1 MCHIH
6 RENLHQYFN
15 SHPHKEDD
23 NDVVSCM
30 KDIMHFNSHPH
41 KEDDCYFQS
50 SISKNLYF
58 NSHPHKEDDG
68 MPLCAEF
75 LDNDISTHILTRRM
89 TVARRG
95 FNGLYI
101 ISTHILTRRMTAI
114 LNKNNLFKITYYINN
129 KHFIS
134 IVDIFFIFIYISKP
148 NFPLFLVRMSQEI
161 YVHLSFA
168 LEYQRILNIK
178 TRLSTNMFYFIFIFF
193 TQIIKSQT
201 IYLFVYNVLQYIFY
215 LSAFGCVHLTFKYR
229 ILYSLSVISAFFCNL
244 SQPFPSCCSL
254 SVYIICNQ
262 N

>member
-1 MCHIH
+1 MHSCIFHS
-6 RENLHQYFN
+6 YFN

-23 NDVVSCM
+23 DDSCEYFLYLCY
-30 KDIMHFNSHPH
+30 FNSHPH
-41 KEDDCYFQS
+41 KEDDCFSYS
-50 SISKNLYF
+50 TCPYN
-58 NSHPHKEDDG
+58 
-68 MPLCAEF
+68 C
-75 LDNDISTHILTRRM
+75 ISTHILTRRM
-89 TVARRG
+89 TFLADLSG
-95 FNGLYI
+95 YFFN

-114 LNKNNLFKITYYINN
+114 LNKKIYLKSHIISTIN
-129 KHFIS
+129 ILYLLLTS
-134 IVDIFFIFIYISKP
+134 FFIFIYISKP

-229 ILYSLSVISAFFCNL
+229 ILYSLSIISAFFCNL

-254 SVYIICNQ
+254 SIYIICNQ